1 MQRMTQRRQP
11 SLIAIAAALAA
22 ACVLVACGTQPM
34 ENYSQ
39 VHTLVRSLDDGQVS
53 AVGAASTTAT
63 HQYQSVITAIGVKP
77 SVSIVSL
84 SPGSA
89 QLRWSWPVPGGPW
102 IYTTSVPLSARSG
115 NVWWPRWSPGIV
127 IPGMND
133 AEQIAVT
140 HSRGRRAPILLSD
153 HRPVGTLKLGGLTT
167 SIEHADDAILGGVPG
182 TNIMLLRRGEAP
194 VELASFKP
202 TNGRPLTLTINR
214 AWQQKADAI
223 LNQVSPAAALVAIRP
238 STGAIVA
245 SAGNAATGASDLAT
259 WAHSAAGST
268 WKTVDSLALIRTRH
282 FTPDSIVTCP
292 LHYTLL
298 GFQFKNDL
306 YYPPS
311 ALGNIPLRTAVANSC
326 NTAMISQ
333 HAHLTYTDLKS
344 AAETLGLTVDHQLG
358 FPAYFGQLP
367 PPANEFVK
375 AEDMIGQGD
384 VLVSPMAM
392 ATDIATIEHGA
403 TVVPWMIQGHRP
415 PRPAGIVP
423 LTATEDRYLKT
434 IFHQVVLTGTASG
447 LLGLPGGPIIAKTG
461 TAEFIQNGQDVNHTW
476 MIAAQGDLAVC
487 VYFNVGNFGADTSGP
502 LLRQFLLAVGP
513 H

>member
-1 MQRMTQRRQP
+1 MHRMTPRRRR
-11 SLIAIAAALAA
+11 SLVAITGSLAVG
-22 ACVLVACGTQPM
+22 CVLVACGSQPIG
-34 ENYSQ
+34 NYSQ
-39 VHTLVRSLDDGQVS
+39 VRMLVGSLAEGRVS
-53 AVGAASTTAT
+53 GVGAASTTAT
-63 HQYQSVITAIGVKP
+63 RQFQSVIKAIGVRP
-77 SVSIVSL
+77 SVALVSL

-102 IYTTSVPLSARSG
+102 TYGTSVTLSARNG
-115 NVWWPRWSPGIV
+115 NVWWPRWSPSVV
-127 IPGMND
+127 IPEMTSAD
-133 AEQIAVT
+133 EIAVT
-140 HSRGRRAPILLSD
+140 HSRGHRAPILLSD
-153 HRPVGTLKLGGLTT
+153 RRPVGSLTLGGLTA

-182 TNIMLLRRGEAP
+182 TNIMLLRRGGTP
-194 VELASFKP
+194 VEIASFRP
-202 TNGRPLTLTINR
+202 TNGHSLRLTINR

-223 LNQVSPAAALVAIRP
+223 LNQVSPEAALVAIRP

-245 SAGNAATGASDLAT
+245 SAGNTAAGASDLAT

-268 WKTVDSLALIRTRH
+268 WKTVDSLALIRSRH
-282 FTPDSIVTCP
+282 FTPDSIVDCP

-298 GFQFKNDL
+298 GFQFKNDM
-306 YYPPS
+306 YYPSS
-311 ALGNIPLRTAVANSC
+311 ALGHIPLKTAVANSC

-333 HAHLTYTDLKS
+333 HAHLTYADLKS

-358 FPAYFGQLP
+358 FPAYFGRLP
-367 PPANEFVK
+367 PPANEFAK

-392 ATDIATIEHGA
+392 ATDIATIQRGA

-415 PRPAGIVP
+415 SRPEGIVP
-423 LTATEDRYLKT
+423 MTAIQDRYLKT

-447 LLGLPGGPIIAKTG
+447 LLGVPGGPIIAKTG

-502 LLRQFLLAVGP
+502 LLRQFLLAVAP